1 MTLGLRAFDMFI
13 EKITNGIA
21 AVRDK
26 TLGVL
31 SFGFYQPK
39 VQLDKT
45 IHRTLAEKLAKE
57 I

>member
-21 AVRDK
+21 AVREK

-31 SFGFYQPK
+31 SLGLYKPK
-39 VQLDKT
+39 PPQAGSS
-45 IHRTLAEKLAKE
+45 RTLAEKLAKE